1 MNEQETITD
10 IVKGIRA
17 EVDYIEETA
26 RGSLKAGENYDGIAF
41 TESDLESAL
50 DLAETKRKEADRLE
64 AAHKREVDALKQ
76 RCAELNAEVAAKDEV
91 IKRLNDAIAE
101 EQRREMAT
109 AEKSSAVG
117 NAAKLRE
124 ALDDTVG
131 LLEGILEAFKQ
142 GTGGV
147 YTSDVSEA
155 IDKARAALAAPPRN
169 CDVGTPDEQ
178 ARRFEDFCLEYIGCA
193 EETGGRHC
201 VGCPLEKASKKATQK
216 CELYWAQMPYVETEG
231 DSDGNE

>member
-10 IVKGIRA
+10 IIKKIRA
-17 EVDYIEETA
+17 EADFIEETA
-26 RGSLKAGENYDGIAF
+26 RGSFKAGEAMGGIAF

-64 AAHKREVDALKQ
+64 AALKREMSKNVSKNGADFGQL
-76 RCAELNAEVAAKDEV
+76 
-91 IKRLNDAIAE
+91 
-101 EQRREMAT
+101 
-109 AEKSSAVG
+109 G

-155 IDKARAALAAPPRN
+155 IDKARAALAAPARN
-169 CDVGTPDEQ
+169 CDVGT
-178 ARRFEDFCLEYIGCA
+178 A
-193 EETGGRHC
+193 EEQEVRFRNYCWNHSSRDKNMECQCPIDAEGKA
-201 VGCPLEKASKKATQK
+201 GCKLT
-216 CELYWAQMPYVETEG
+216 WAQLPYEEG
-231 DSDGNE
+231 GNDGK